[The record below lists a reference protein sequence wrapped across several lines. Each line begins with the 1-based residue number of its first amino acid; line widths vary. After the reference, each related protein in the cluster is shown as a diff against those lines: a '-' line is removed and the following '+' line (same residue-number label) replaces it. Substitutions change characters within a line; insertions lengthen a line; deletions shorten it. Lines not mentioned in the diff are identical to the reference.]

1 MKPFL
6 NEDFLLETPAAR
18 RLYHDYAERLPII
31 DYHCHISPAEIAQD
45 KHYADVA
52 EPFLGGD
59 HYKWRLMRACG
70 EPESLITGDAEPY
83 EKFLAFARTLPR
95 CVGNPVY
102 HWTHLEL
109 KRYFGCELP
118 LNERNA
124 PAIWEQCSA
133 VLQNGLGVR
142 DMIRRADVT
151 DLNTTDDPLDDLRW
165 HEMLAADETLKVH
178 VRPAWRPELALD
190 PANAAFPGYME
201 RLGAPRT
208 MDALQSKL
216 SERMDFF
223 TAHGCTASDHGVT
236 ALRRVECSAA
246 ELDAILRKASDG
258 RTLTADEISAYQY
271 ALLKFLGG
279 EYARR
284 GWVMELH
291 FGVIRNLNERMMRRV
306 GPNTGFDA
314 IAPTTCAEG
323 LPALLDDL
331 SKAGALPKTVLFSL
345 NPNDSAMLNAVAGC
359 FTEEGVRS
367 AVQQGA
373 AWWFNDSLPGME
385 RQMRAMASTA
395 VLGNFLGMV
404 TDSRSF
410 LSYTRHEYFRRLLC
424 NLLGGWVENGEY
436 PADFDALGELV
447 SDVGYRNAMRFF
459 GYSE

>member
-1 MKPFL
+1 
-6 NEDFLLETPAAR
+6 
-18 RLYHDYAERLPII
+18 
-31 DYHCHISPAEIAQD
+31 
-45 KHYADVA
+45 
-52 EPFLGGD
+52 
-59 HYKWRLMRACG
+59 
-70 EPESLITGDAEPY
+70 
-83 EKFLAFARTLPR
+83 
-95 CVGNPVY
+95 
-102 HWTHLEL
+102 
-109 KRYFGCELP
+109 
-118 LNERNA
+118 
-124 PAIWEQCSA
+124 
-133 VLQNGLGVR
+133 
-142 DMIRRADVT
+142 
-151 DLNTTDDPLDDLRW
+151 
-165 HEMLAADETLKVH
+165 
-178 VRPAWRPELALD
+178 
-190 PANAAFPGYME
+190 
-201 RLGAPRT
+201 
-208 MDALQSKL
+208 
-216 SERMDFF
+216 
-223 TAHGCTASDHGVT
+223 
-236 ALRRVECSAA
+236 
-246 ELDAILRKASDG
+246 
-258 RTLTADEISAYQY
+258 
-271 ALLKFLGG
+271 
-279 EYARR
+279 
-284 GWVMELH
+284 MELH

-395 VLGNFLGMV
+395 VLGNFLGTV

-447 SDVGYRNAMRFF
+447 SDIGYRNAMRFF

>member
-1 MKPFL
+1 MDDLFSMNTRSLAPLADRLTSSIFWGPPGCGKTTLASIIAETTRAAFVKL
-6 NEDFLLETPAAR
+6 NAVT
-18 RLYHDYAERLPII
+18 
-31 DYHCHISPAEIAQD
+31 SGV
-45 KHYADVA
+45 ADVREVLREA
-52 EPFLGGD
+52 EN
-59 HYKWRLMRACG
+59 RLKLYGQPTYLLLDECHRW
-70 EPESLITGDAEPY
+70 SKSQSDSI
-83 EKFLAFARTLPR
+83 LPAIEQGTIR
-95 CVGNPVY
+95 FIGSTTENPMIAM
-102 HWTHLEL
+102 T
-109 KRYFGCELP
+109 
-118 LNERNA
+118 
-124 PAIWEQCSA
+124 PAIWEQCNA

-201 RLGAPRT
+201 RLGAPHT
-208 MDALQSKL
+208 MDALQAKL

-223 TAHGCTASDHGVT
+223 AAHGCTASDHGVT
-236 ALRRVECSAA
+236 ALRKVECSAA

>member
-6 NEDFLLETPAAR
+6 NEDFLLETQAAR

-95 CVGNPVY
+95 CIGNPVY

-124 PAIWEQCSA
+124 PVIWEQCSA

-142 DMIRRADVT
+142 EIIRRADVT

-190 PANAAFPGYME
+190 PSNAAFPSYME

-208 MDALQSKL
+208 MDTLQAKL

-236 ALRRVECSAA
+236 ALRKVE
-246 ELDAILRKASDG
+246 
-258 RTLTADEISAYQY
+258 YV
-271 ALLKFLGG
+271 
-279 EYARR
+279 RR

-359 FTEEGVRS
+359 FTEGVRS

-395 VLGNFLGMV
+395 VLGNFLGTV

-447 SDVGYRNAMRFF
+447 SDIGYRNAMRFF